1 MTHPLSANCPID
13 RSGLWRPF
21 TRWATRAAG
30 GRFLIG
36 RRPLDVPWMRV
47 ELAVM
52 MLTPIGVVSSSSSGT
67 VLSTRCRVHALS
79 AARNESEARFDTCT
93 VRSSSSSRNK
103 VLNEL
108 LLIRLLVE
116 IALLARCDTQE
127 KEGCKKDN
135 FWLINLS
142 LCSSLL
148 DGSLVAFFLTM
159 SQLVEAGSPTR

>member
-1 MTHPLSANCPID
+1 MVLLFFIRSVHNPSAVRGPMRSGSAFSSISTSADLRTDTLFLSKMMTHPLSANCPID

-116 IALLARCDTQE
+116 IA
-127 KEGCKKDN
+127 
-135 FWLINLS
+135 
-142 LCSSLL
+142 
-148 DGSLVAFFLTM
+148 
-159 SQLVEAGSPTR
+159 